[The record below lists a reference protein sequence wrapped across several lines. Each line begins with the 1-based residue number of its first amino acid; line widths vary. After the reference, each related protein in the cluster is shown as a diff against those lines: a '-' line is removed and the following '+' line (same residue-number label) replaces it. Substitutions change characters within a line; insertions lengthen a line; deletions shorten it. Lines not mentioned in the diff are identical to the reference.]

1 MGWLSASNNW
11 MLRAFRYFVVGQ
23 GLGKESPILMGSS
36 DQNKNCQDG
45 GWSPKG
51 WPLGMV
57 LLSVGITGV
66 Y

>member
-1 MGWLSASNNW
+1 

-45 GWSPKG
+45 GWSPKR